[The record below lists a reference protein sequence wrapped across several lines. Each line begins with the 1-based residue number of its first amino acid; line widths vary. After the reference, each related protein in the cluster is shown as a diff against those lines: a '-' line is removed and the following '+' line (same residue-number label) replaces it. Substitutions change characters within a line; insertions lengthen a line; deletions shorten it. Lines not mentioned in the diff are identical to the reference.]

1 MMNIRSSFSNPVI
14 FFLSFITK
22 FIHLLFSAFSKQKK
36 PIGISSSL
44 FGRHPCHELPIL
56 NWQVKIT
63 YFFVYLHPMFFLKS
77 FLIKIWFS
85 INFRMVFEASLF
97 NIFRENAP
105 LQPKYTLFHVLVK
118 SFFDFFNFFY
128 LTEKLQA
135 IPDFSKIW
143 YSTLTSVSFLFQK
156 ILTLLS

>member
-1 MMNIRSSFSNPVI
+1 
-14 FFLSFITK
+14 
-22 FIHLLFSAFSKQKK
+22 
-36 PIGISSSL
+36 
-44 FGRHPCHELPIL
+44 
-56 NWQVKIT
+56 
-63 YFFVYLHPMFFLKS
+63 MFFLKS

-85 INFRMVFEASLF
+85 INFRMVFETSLF

-143 YSTLTSVSFLFQK
+143 YSTFTSVSFL
-156 ILTLLS
+156 S